1 MIQEIKDFHDPSF
14 NAKKNARIAD
24 AIRKRYSC
32 GKCRRDWLGE
42 GATDLFNASQ
52 YDYDH
57 LFKKGLMELLL
68 KICRKR
74 LARKQTR
81 KNLFFQLLRDVA
93 LPSNCSAD
101 PTNYFKRLDKK
112 GALKVGSDVS
122 MDELHYVFLIF
133 VHCGQHVLPDSLY
146 ALCVEFWRLYV
157 AITDAR
163 GLAEDEVNI

>member
-1 MIQEIKDFHDPSF
+1 MNQEIKDFHDPSF
-14 NAKKNARIAD
+14 SAKKNLKLAD

-42 GATDLFNASQ
+42 GATDLFNASH

-68 KICRKR
+68 KVCRKR
-74 LARKQTR
+74 LARRQTR
-81 KNLFFQLLRDVA
+81 KNLFIQLLRDVT

-101 PTNYFKRLDKK
+101 PKNYFKRLDKK
-112 GALKVGSDVS
+112 GALNVGSDVS
-122 MDELHYVFLIF
+122 MDELHYVFLIV
-133 VHCGQHVLPDSLY
+133 VHCGRHVLSASLY

-163 GLAEDEVNI
+163 GLAEDEVYI